1 MPLTQF
7 VTLAKAGVPLKWIP
21 AFAGMTIVGAMQLT
35 LLPHPSTPPAGP
47 EFNVWATVD
56 HAASLGPVATTNI
69 WFGVGAPADRF
80 VIAPLSEP
88 WRADK
93 LWRTTCFEA
102 FLRADGAEGYREWNF
117 APTGNWAAY
126 DFSAY
131 REGMAKADVGPPPY
145 IRMED
150 NFTWWTVGAT
160 IATDADQHW
169 QLGLSAVFEE
179 KDGTKSYWAL
189 AHPAGDKP
197 DFHHA
202 DCFAAR
208 LP

>member
-1 MPLTQF
+1 
-7 VTLAKAGVPLKWIP
+7 V
-21 AFAGMTIVGAMQLT
+21 QLN
-35 LLPHPSTPPAGP
+35 LIPHPATPPANP
-47 EFNVWATVD
+47 EFKLWATVD

-80 VIAPLSEP
+80 LFRPLSEP
-88 WRADK
+88 WRSDE

-102 FLRADGAEGYREWNF
+102 FLRAEAADAYREWNF
-117 APTGNWAAY
+117 APSGNWAAY

-131 REGMAKADVGPPPY
+131 RENMARADVGSPPY

-160 IATDADQHW
+160 IATDAETSW
-169 QLGLSAVFEE
+169 QLGLSAVLEE

-189 AHPAGDKP
+189 AHPPGDKP

-208 LP
+208 LA